1 MGIPEE
7 PMYLLMNVAMS
18 STWGFV
24 SPPPPGCGPNGVPCF
39 DCGRPACL
47 CACSPNLCDNFPA
60 HMLIDSVRIYQSED
74 ASSEHI
80 VGCSPD
86 SKPTAT
92 YIKGHQSFY
101 MNDPPMPGETMP
113 LKPVADGGGFCRT
126 SSDCG
131 NSTDDDNELPS
142 KGGAKMSIAA
152 QLGKHHH
159 SHHSKSR
166 GGFCANKKCVCGHG
180 WTGPNCLAAVGYDDV
195 IYNNN
200 DDDVDIY
207 QPIGFDLTP
216 GLLITFM
223 TYVIGIGGCAYWKY
237 LDRLERQQRK
247 R

>member
-1 MGIPEE
+1 MPTPDTSPEQINQA
-7 PMYLLMNVAMS
+7 MNHAMES
-18 STWGFV
+18 
-24 SPPPPGCGPNGVPCF
+24 
-39 DCGRPACL
+39 
-47 CACSPNLCDNFPA
+47 FPRFR
-60 HMLIDSVRIYQSED
+60 S
-74 ASSEHI
+74 
-80 VGCSPD
+80 
-86 SKPTAT
+86 
-92 YIKGHQSFY
+92 
-101 MNDPPMPGETMP
+101 
-113 LKPVADGGGFCRT
+113 
-126 SSDCG
+126 
-131 NSTDDDNELPS
+131 LPS
-142 KGGAKMSIAA
+142 TKRA
-152 QLGKHHH
+152 QLLLGIRKELCKLRDTIISTANHETSLGEIRLTMEFNRTISEIERFIGDRLKIYLHHG
-159 SHHSKSR
+159 KSR